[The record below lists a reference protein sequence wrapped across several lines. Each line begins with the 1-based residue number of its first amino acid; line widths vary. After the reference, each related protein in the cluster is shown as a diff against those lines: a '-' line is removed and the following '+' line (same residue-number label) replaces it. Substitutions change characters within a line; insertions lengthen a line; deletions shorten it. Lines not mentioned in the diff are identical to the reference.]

1 MRLILVSASVLLAGC
16 GYVGD
21 PRPPA
26 LNIPKRIEDLNA
38 IQHGASLRLTFTL
51 PKMTTEDLLIRE
63 QGELDVR
70 VGVPG
75 GGEFNV
81 DAWAPAARRVPASAA
96 SASQDGGMVVEA
108 PVGDFAGKEVF
119 AAVRTANP
127 KGRWSGWSNVLAVQV
142 VKPLEV
148 PANVSA
154 EAVAEGVR
162 LSWKGDGQTSYRVY
176 RQGEDDKTFAQIGQ
190 AQGSSFIDKTAQFGK
205 SYRYRV
211 QAVQKVGEREAE
223 SDLSATKEIKPV
235 DTFAPAVPAGLTV
248 LSGVSS
254 VELAWER
261 NLDKDLRGYQ
271 VYRATGDGPME
282 RIASLVESPA
292 YSDKTVEAG
301 KTYHY
306 AVSAVDQAGN
316 ESARPEPVTITFQP

>member
-1 MRLILVSASVLLAGC
+1 MRLILVSAGVLLAGC

-21 PRPPA
+21 PQPPA
-26 LNIPKRIEDLNA
+26 LNIPKRIEDLSA
-38 IQHGASLRLTFTL
+38 IQHGAALRLTFTL

-63 QGELDVR
+63 QGEVDVR

-75 GGEFNV
+75 GSEFNV
-81 DAWAPAARRVPASAA
+81 DAWAPTAQRIQASAA
-96 SASQDGGMVVEA
+96 NAKEDGTMLVEA
-108 PVGDFAGKEVF
+108 PVGEFAGKEVF
-119 AAVRTANP
+119 VAVRTSNP

-142 VKPLEV
+142 VKPLDA

-162 LSWKGDGQTSYRVY
+162 LSWKGEAQASYRIY
-176 RQGEDDKTFAQIGQ
+176 RQREDDQTFAQVGE

-211 QAVQKVGEREAE
+211 QAVQKVGDREAE
-223 SDLSATKEIKPV
+223 SDLSPITEIAPV
-235 DTFAPAVPAGLTV
+235 DTFPPGAPAGLSA
-248 LSGVSS
+248 LAGVNT

-261 NLDKDLRGYQ
+261 NVEPDLRGYR

-292 YSDKTVEAG
+292 YSDKTVESG
-301 KTYHY
+301 KSYRY
-306 AVSAVDQAGN
+306 AVSAVDQTGN
-316 ESARPEPVTITFQP
+316 ESAKSEPVTITLQP